1 MGVRPFLGRD
11 SIILL
16 GNLWEGLKYVRVSN
30 KTTGINAR
38 RLNNSMKLEP
48 KLTLESFKTCSTL
61 ADIILKK
68 TVKPP
73 QNYAIKSINNIID
86 VLFRVLLFV

>member
-1 MGVRPFLGRD
+1 
-11 SIILL
+11 
-16 GNLWEGLKYVRVSN
+16 
-30 KTTGINAR
+30 
-38 RLNNSMKLEP
+38 MKLEP

-86 VLFRVLLFV
+86 VLFQVLLFVWDLPRKFPLKSF